1 MSAHAACFTFLVLLA
16 GAVPCVAAEDKPA
29 PLSDA
34 NIHLRGSFRN
44 ARIRF
49 ETAKTGHVA
58 FLGGSITEMNG
69 YRPMV
74 MKILQR
80 RFPETRFTFT
90 DAGIAST
97 CSTTGAFRLADH
109 VLAKGRVDLLFVE
122 FAVNDDQ
129 DAQHAPSEC
138 IRGMEGVIRRTRLH
152 NPAADIVMTYFVN
165 PSMLATCTK
174 GGTPASV
181 AAHRKV
187 AEHYGIPTIHL
198 AQETADQIKAGTLT
212 WKQFGGTHPKPHGN
226 AICAA
231 MIDRL
236 MTKAWDK
243 PLPADARLAPYTMPK
258 APLDAGSYFGG
269 QLIDP
274 KTARLGEGAIVGVPA
289 WSKIKGNCRKRF
301 VKQTVLSMTKGGAV
315 VSLDFEGTAVGAYVL
330 AGPDAGTVEASV
342 DGDDF
347 TPTNLYHRF
356 SRNLHYPRTVMFRTG
371 LTPGKHTLRLR
382 LGGKGE
388 AARILHFVV
397 NQTPPP
403 GSKPPSPREPS

>member
-1 MSAHAACFTFLVLLA
+1 MTSRSTCFTFLILLA
-16 GAVPCVAAEDKPA
+16 IAVPCVAAEDKPA

-49 ETAKTGHVA
+49 EMEKIGHVA

-97 CSTTGAFRLADH
+97 CSTTGAFRLAAH
-109 VLAKGRVDLLFVE
+109 VLAKGCVDLLFVE

-129 DAQHAPSEC
+129 DAQHAPREC
-138 IRGMEGVIRRTRLH
+138 IRGMEGVIRHTRLH
-152 NPAADIVMTYFVN
+152 HPAADVVMTYFVN
-165 PSMLATCTK
+165 PSMLETCST
-174 GGTPASV
+174 GGTPASI
-181 AAHRKV
+181 AAHKKV
-187 AEHYGIPTIHL
+187 AEHYAIPTIHL
-198 AQETADQIKAGTLT
+198 ARETADQIKAGKLT

-226 AICAA
+226 AICAG

-243 PLPADARLAPYTMPK
+243 PLPADARIAPYTMPK

-269 QLIDP
+269 RLIDP
-274 KTARLGEGAIVGVPA
+274 KTARLGEGATVGVPA
-289 WSKIKGNCRKRF
+289 WSKLKGSCRGRF
-301 VKQTVLSMTKGGAV
+301 VKQTVLSMTKPGAD

-330 AGPDAGTVEASV
+330 AGPDAGIVEASI

-356 SRNLHYPRTVMFRTG
+356 SRNLHYPRTVMFRAD
-371 LTPGKHTLRLR
+371 LKPGKHTLRLR
-382 LGGKGE
+382 LSSKGKV
-388 AARILHFVV
+388 ARILHFVV
-397 NQTPPP
+397 NQTC
-403 GSKPPSPREPS
+403 SYRESS

>member
-1 MSAHAACFTFLVLLA
+1 MSAHAACFALLLLLM
-16 GAVPCVAAEDKPA
+16 PCAAAEDAPA
-29 PLSDA
+29 PMSDT
-34 NIHLRGSFRN
+34 NIHLRGGFRS

-49 ETAKTGHVA
+49 ETEKVGHVA

-74 MKILQR
+74 MEILRR

-90 DAGIAST
+90 NAGISST

-109 VLAKGRVDLLFVE
+109 VLKHGRVDLLFVE
-122 FAVNDDQ
+122 YAVNDDQ
-129 DAQHAPSEC
+129 DAAHAPREC

-165 PSMLATCTK
+165 PSMLETCSK
-174 GGTPASV
+174 GETPVSV

-187 AEHYGIPTIHL
+187 AEHYDIPTIHL
-198 AQETADQIKAGTLT
+198 AQETADQIKAGKLT
-212 WKQFGGTHPKPHGN
+212 WKRFGGTHPKPHGN

-236 MTKAWDK
+236 MSKAWAK
-243 PLPADARLAPYTMPK
+243 PLPADARVTPYAMPK

-269 QLIDP
+269 RLIGP
-274 KTARLGEGAIVGVPA
+274 KTARLGEGATVGVPA
-289 WSKIKGNCRKRF
+289 WSKLKGSCRKRF
-301 VKQTVLSMTKGGAV
+301 VKQTVLSMTKVGAE

-347 TPTNLYHRF
+347 TPTNLHHRF
-356 SRNLHYPRTVMFRTG
+356 SRGLHYPRTVMFRTG
-371 LTPGKHTLRLR
+371 LKGGKHTLRLR
-382 LGGKGE
+382 LSAKDK

-397 NQTPPP
+397 NQPT
-403 GSKPPSPREPS
+403 SARESS

>member
-1 MSAHAACFTFLVLLA
+1 MTSRSTCFTFLLLLA
-16 GAVPCVAAEDKPA
+16 AVSPCAGAEDKPA

-49 ETAKTGHVA
+49 ETEKVGHVA

-74 MKILQR
+74 MKVLQR

-90 DAGIAST
+90 NGGISST

-109 VLAKGRVDLLFVE
+109 VLKHGRVDLLFVE

-129 DAQHAPSEC
+129 DAQHAPREC
-138 IRGMEGVIRRTRLH
+138 IRGMEGVIRHTRLH

-165 PSMLATCTK
+165 PTMLETCTK

-187 AEHYGIPTIHL
+187 AEHYAIPTIHL
-198 AQETADQIKAGTLT
+198 AQEAADQIKAGTLT

-226 AICAA
+226 AICTA

-236 MTKAWDK
+236 MTKAWAK
-243 PLPADARLAPYTMPK
+243 PLPAAAVAPYPMPK

-274 KTARLGEGAIVGVPA
+274 KAARLGEGATVGVPA
-289 WSKIKGNCRKRF
+289 WSKLKGSCRSRF
-301 VKQTVLSMTKGGAV
+301 VKQTVLSMTKPGAD
-315 VSLDFEGTAVGAYVL
+315 VSLNFEGTAVGAYVL
-330 AGPDAGTVEASV
+330 AGPDAGIVEASV

-356 SRNLHYPRTVMFRTG
+356 SRNLHYPRTVVFRAD
-371 LTPGKHTLRLR
+371 LKPGKHTLRLR
-382 LGGKGE
+382 LGSKGK
-388 AARILHFVV
+388 AARILHFAV
-397 NQTPPP
+397 NQPPP
-403 GSKPPSPREPS
+403 ARESR